1 MAVIVWNVW
10 QFLPEESIRGH
21 KCPAVGTSTFWKR
34 GFKQPIQGWYI
45 KDEGYIEFEEGWLQV
60 MKEGNFVEGTV
71 LLMKMKVGFQSIG
84 IEFVDVIDA

>member
-1 MAVIVWNVW
+1 M
-10 QFLPEESIRGH
+10 
-21 KCPAVGTSTFWKR
+21 
-34 GFKQPIQGWYI
+34 

-60 MKEGNFVEGTV
+60 IKEGNFVEGTV